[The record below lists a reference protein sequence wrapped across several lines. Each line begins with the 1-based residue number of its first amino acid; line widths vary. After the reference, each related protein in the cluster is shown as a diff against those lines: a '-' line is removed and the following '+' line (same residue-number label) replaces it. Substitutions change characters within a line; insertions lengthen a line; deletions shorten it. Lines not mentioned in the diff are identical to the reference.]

1 MSTKLRS
8 HGKNTIVWILLGM
21 LIMGLGGFGVTNF
34 GGGLRAIGSVGETD
48 ISTDAFARAL
58 QSEMRAVSAQLNQPV
73 TAAMAR
79 EFGIDRS
86 VQARLFA
93 SAAVDEQA
101 RIMGISVG
109 DDEVRTQ
116 ILEAPGFQDPTG
128 KFDRETYKL
137 ALRQQGQTEAGFEA
151 ELRAESARMILQG
164 AVVGGVPA
172 QSAIVDRYLGYIGE
186 GRSVTVA
193 QIALTDLG
201 APIAPPTEADLQ
213 AWYDAHPADFT
224 SPEIR
229 KITYAWVTPEMIEAG
244 VQLDDAALRASYEAR
259 LSEFQQP
266 ERRMVEKLV
275 YPTREAAE
283 AAKADVV
290 AGKKTFAVLAQD
302 RGLTLADADLG
313 EVTAADL
320 GVAGDAVFALDEP
333 GIVGPIDTDLGPA
346 LYAMNAILEAK
357 SVPFEDAQ
365 EELAGEARM
374 DRARRIVADNSTAFE
389 DDLAGGETLEN
400 LAQTTDLQLGTI
412 DFSQDTQDGI
422 AGYEAFR
429 TAAQAVTAEDFPEL
443 KELDDGGVFALRLDG
458 IVAPAVRP
466 FAEVRD
472 QVAAAWGVNAEQE
485 ALLARA
491 AEVVAALDN
500 GGSFAAEGFAATKS
514 YDLTRGMFIE
524 GLPSGVVEAAYTVS
538 AAGKST
544 VARGEGK
551 VFLVLLDAITPADLT
566 DEAGQKMSA
575 SVTEQ
580 LTQGLG
586 QDIFEYY
593 ARAAQAE
600 AGVTLDSA
608 AANAVI
614 SQMQ

>member
-34 GGGLRAIGSVGETD
+34 GGNLRSIGSVGDTD
-48 ISTDAFARAL
+48 ISVDGFARAL

-73 TAAMAR
+73 TPAMAR
-79 EFGIDRS
+79 DFGIDRV
-86 VQARLFA
+86 VQARMFA

-109 DDEVRTQ
+109 DAEVRRQ
-116 ILEAPGFQDPTG
+116 IVEAQAFQDPTG

-137 ALRQQGQTEAGFEA
+137 ALRQQGQTEAAFEA
-151 ELRAESARMILQG
+151 ELRTDSARMILQG

-172 QSAIVDRYLGYIGE
+172 QAAIVDRYLGYIGE
-186 GRSVTVA
+186 GRSVTLT
-193 QIALTDLG
+193 QIVPADLPLP
-201 APIAPPTEADLQ
+201 ASAPTEADLT
-213 AWYDAHPADFT
+213 AWYEANPADFT

-229 KITYAWVTPEMIEAG
+229 KITYVWVTPQMLEAD

-266 ERRMVEKLV
+266 ERRMVEQLV
-275 YPTREAAE
+275 YPSREEAE
-283 AAKADVV
+283 AAKAAVESG
-290 AGKKTFAVLAQD
+290 AKTFASLAQD

-320 GVAGDAVFALDEP
+320 GAAGDAVFALDEP
-333 GIVGPIDTDLGPA
+333 GIVGPIETDLGPA

-357 SVPFEDAQ
+357 NVPFEEAQ

-374 DRARRIVADNSTAFE
+374 DRARRIVADNSTTYE
-389 DDLAGGETLEN
+389 DDLAGGETLED
-400 LAQTTDLQLGTI
+400 LAKSTDLELGRI
-412 DFSQDTQDGI
+412 DFSQETQDEI

-429 TAAQAVTAEDFPEL
+429 AAAQAVTAEDFPEL
-443 KELDDGGVFALRLDG
+443 TELDDGGVFALRLDG

-466 FAEVRD
+466 FDEVRD
-472 QVAAAWGVNAEQE
+472 QVAAAWSANAEQE

-551 VFLVLLDAITPADLT
+551 VFLVQLDAITPADLT
-566 DEAGQKMSA
+566 DEAGQQMNA

-608 AANAVI
+608 AVNAVI